1 MRWGAGWIKDRF
13 LFTYFPT
20 VLTTLA
26 VVVLLVVVVVVV
38 AVVAAVVVVIWLS
51 HKLAARC
58 S

>member
-1 MRWGAGWIKDRF
+1 MLHLRWGMGWIKDRF
-13 LFTYFPT
+13 LFTYFVT

-26 VVVLLVVVVVVV
+26 IVVVVVVV